1 LRERHPAL
9 AAGRVV
15 IAHLGNGCSMTAVQ
29 AGRSVATTMSFS
41 PLDGLTMGTRC
52 GRLDAAVVLHL
63 QQQEGFST
71 EEVSRLLHKGSG
83 LLGLSGLSSD
93 MRELEA
99 AAADGHEGAARA
111 VDHFVEQVLREL
123 AALAAAMRGLDGLVF
138 TGGIGE
144 NARALRQRIMG
155 DAAWLGLLMDREAND
170 RGPNCITSAHSPVK
184 ALVLRTNE
192 EAIIAGHTAR
202 LALSP

>member
-1 LRERHPAL
+1 
-9 AAGRVV
+9 
-15 IAHLGNGCSMTAVQ
+15 
-29 AGRSVATTMSFS
+29 
-41 PLDGLTMGTRC
+41 
-52 GRLDAAVVLHL
+52 
-63 QQQEGFST
+63 
-71 EEVSRLLHKGSG
+71 
-83 LLGLSGLSSD
+83 